1 MIKNRIWKNFREGAR
16 PVRPPLNPPL
26 SSVNMLYKICINII
40 NIKKNSRVL
49 RNTANDDDVAEN
61 VKKVI
66 VGADDSDNGDE
77 DDDIQ

>member
-1 MIKNRIWKNFREGAR
+1 M
-16 PVRPPLNPPL
+16 

-40 NIKKNSRVL
+40 FIKKNSRVL
-49 RNTANDDDVAEN
+49 RNTANDDDVAEI

-66 VGADDSDNGDE
+66 VGADDNDNGDE